1 MTELTSNTREVPK
14 ETEFYWLPHFKEC
27 ALQRAETK
35 TEASAETEC
44 CRSRVPAFIFTCPR
58 KKKKTE
64 KVESEDTVPATLEA
78 EQICLSLGIEDQSQ
92 EQRERNKHKENK
104 MEAGP

>member
-14 ETEFYWLPHFKEC
+14 ETELYWLPHFKEC

-64 KVESEDTVPATLEA
+64 KVDPRDTVPATLEA
-78 EQICLSLGIEDQSQ
+78 EQICLSLGIEDQPQ
-92 EQRERNKHKENK
+92 EHRERNKHKENK